1 MIQLTRIAP
10 ENTFKQLRSQI
21 NKAMDEVEGD
31 QPMLGSANRV
41 EINYWG
47 PEANG
52 SGLRIVAHSDPDTVT
67 GMLLVQCLPDNTDAV
82 ITDVNGEIWTTT
94 RPTLESGITKLQ
106 YTWVTISILSVRLPT
121 RVLTIFKSLSE
132 YGLLAPN
139 VQYAPNMPP
148 NNPGELVFPLGLK
161 ALFKPASNADL
172 VWSAAYLAARKD
184 RTRLILHVGP
194 LIVDPE

>member
-10 ENTFKQLRSQI
+10 ENQFKRLRSQI
-21 NKAMDEVEGD
+21 NRAMDEVEGD

-41 EINYWG
+41 EIDYWG

-52 SGLRIVAHSDPDTVT
+52 SGLRIVAHSGPNTVT
-67 GMLLVQCLPDNTDAV
+67 GMLLVQCLPDNTNAV

-94 RPTLESGITKLQ
+94 RPTLESGITKLK

-121 RVLTIFKSLSE
+121 RVLTVFKSLSE
-132 YGLLAPN
+132 YGLFTPN
-139 VQYAPNMPP
+139 IQYAPNMPP
-148 NNPGELVFPLGLK
+148 NNPDERVFPLGLK
-161 ALFKPASNADL
+161 ALFKPASDADL

-184 RTRLILHVGP
+184 RTMLILHVGAP
-194 LIVDPE
+194 LGDPE